1 MFYIRKKNMKTILK
15 PLFIFLVVCLGFISC
30 DKEDTAITPAPAA
43 VVPIEGK
50 WQFTKVG
57 TTFNNQEILMDYE
70 HSPGCSK
77 DYIEI
82 LETKVVKT
90 YNYDSQNN
98 CAATTESGTWSRTNN
113 NLVLSYPNQP
123 NKNGDILILTNTTL
137 KVKLVEAG
145 ETYILVLTKI

>member
-1 MFYIRKKNMKTILK
+1 MKTTLK
-15 PLFIFLVVCLGFISC
+15 NLFLFLLLTISLTSC
-30 DKEDTAITPAPAA
+30 DKDDSASTPAPAA

-70 HSPGCSK
+70 HSPGCTK

-82 LETKVVKT
+82 LETKIVKT

-98 CAATTESGTWSRTNN
+98 CAALIDSGTWSRTNN

-123 NKNGDILILTNTTL
+123 DKNGDILILTNTTL